1 LPARLKCS
9 AKDIDDGTKQLNAK
23 PQARPARWARLRS
36 SLQRDELGFPAFWPL
51 QIIGWAGFY
60 VVTMAS
66 ILPYLQKPSV
76 VWANSALII
85 SMFIVSCLL
94 RPVCR
99 SLLARGL
106 PWISLELR
114 GFGWSLL
121 AGAIAAIVW
130 PFTAH
135 SHWGPSW
142 AEWLE
147 QAGNAGITLFLWVSL
162 YFSVKQWQQS
172 AAEKN
177 RLLRVETEA
186 RDARLSALRYQLNPH
201 FLFNSLNA
209 VSTLVLDGNASAAT
223 RMLAQ
228 IGELLRTI
236 LDNEAVTETTLSQEI
251 AFTEQYLAIEQTR
264 LGGRLRLEVSIEA
277 DTLNA
282 LVPSML
288 LQPLVENAVRHGV
301 APLVEGGSI
310 RIRSHLKDSRLQI
323 TVKNS
328 GAPRRSQTGTGPH
341 TNGIGLNNTMERLKT
356 FYGADHEFVLH
367 WPEAGGCEVAVELPY
382 RQSRPTQVG

>member
-1 LPARLKCS
+1 MNGK
-9 AKDIDDGTKQLNAK
+9 T
-23 PQARPARWARLRS
+23 QARPGMWARVRTELK
-36 SLQRDELGFPAFWPL
+36 RDELGFPAFWPL
-51 QIIGWAGFY
+51 QIIGWSGY
-60 VVTMAS
+60 YLVTMAS
-66 ILPYLQKPSV
+66 LLPYLQKPGV

-99 SLLARGL
+99 SLLSRGL

-121 AGAIAAIVW
+121 AGAIAAVVW
-130 PFTAH
+130 PLTAK
-135 SHWGPSW
+135 SHWGPNW

-147 QAGNAGITLFLWVSL
+147 QSGNAAITLFLWVSL

-172 AAEKN
+172 AREKT

-209 VSTLVLDGNASAAT
+209 VSTLVLDGHASAAT

-264 LGGRLRLEVSIEA
+264 LGGRLRLEVSIEPE
-277 DTLNA
+277 TLNA

-301 APLVEGGSI
+301 APLINGGSI
-310 RIRSHLKDSRLQI
+310 RIRSHLHESQLQI

-328 GAPRRSQTGTGPH
+328 GAPHHSQPRPGAH
-341 TNGIGLNNTMERLKT
+341 ANGIGLSNTMERLKT
-356 FYGADHEFVLH
+356 LYGAEHSFVLH
-367 WPEAGGCEVAVELPY
+367 WPEAGGCEVTVQLPF
-382 RQSRPTQVG
+382 RKSRPQQAG

>member
-1 LPARLKCS
+1 MNGK
-9 AKDIDDGTKQLNAK
+9 T
-23 PQARPARWARLRS
+23 QARPGMWARLRTE
-36 SLQRDELGFPAFWPL
+36 LKRDELGFPAFWPL
-51 QIIGWAGFY
+51 QIIGWSGY
-60 VVTMAS
+60 YLVTMAS
-66 ILPYLQKPSV
+66 LLPYLQKPGV

-99 SLLARGL
+99 SLLGRGL

-121 AGAIAAIVW
+121 AGALAAVVW
-130 PFTAH
+130 PLTAH
-135 SHWGPSW
+135 SHWGPNW

-147 QAGNAGITLFLWVSL
+147 QAGNAAITLFLWVSL

-172 AAEKN
+172 AREKT

-209 VSTLVLDGNASAAT
+209 VSTLVLDGHASAAT

-251 AFTEQYLAIEQTR
+251 GFTEQYLAIEQTR
-264 LGGRLRLEVSIEA
+264 LGGRLRLEVSIEPE
-277 DTLNA
+277 TLNA

-301 APLVEGGSI
+301 APLINGGSI
-310 RIRSHLKDSRLQI
+310 RIRSHLHESKLQI

-328 GAPRRSQTGTGPH
+328 GAPHHSQTRSGAH
-341 TNGIGLNNTMERLKT
+341 ANGIGLSNTMERLKT
-356 FYGADHEFVLH
+356 LYGAEHSFVLH
-367 WPEAGGCEVAVELPY
+367 WPETGGCEVTVQLPF
-382 RQSRPTQVG
+382 RKSRPQQAG